1 MMQHKLKGMYTDGK
15 RLFTRSIAPGK
26 KPFDEK
32 IFREDGIE
40 YRMIDPKKSKLA
52 AAVMK
57 GVSQIG
63 VMPGDIVLYLGASH
77 GYTPSF
83 MSDIV
88 GDGSGGG
95 KGFVFALDF
104 APRVVR
110 DLVFVAQDRKN
121 IAPIMADA
129 NHPES
134 YFHRIMQVDYIY
146 QDIAQKNQAE
156 IFLKNCRTFLKKEG
170 FAFLAVKSRS
180 IDIAKKPK
188 QVFNEIRDMLERS
201 KDMIIVD
208 YRELDPLEKDHCVFV
223 CKKK

>member
-1 MMQHKLKGMYTDGK
+1 MITPHRLKGLYTDGK
-15 RLFTRSIAPGK
+15 RLFTRSIAPGRR
-26 KPFDEK
+26 PFEERVFKDQ
-32 IFREDGIE
+32 GTE
-40 YRMIDPKKSKLA
+40 YRQIDPKKSKLA
-52 AAVMK
+52 AAIAK

-63 VMPGDIVLYLGASH
+63 VMPGDTVLYLGASH

-88 GDGSGGG
+88 GDGAEGR
-95 KGFVFALDF
+95 GFIFALDF

-110 DLVFVAQDRKN
+110 DLVFVSQDRKN

-129 NHPES
+129 NHPEQ
-134 YFHRIMQVDYIY
+134 YFHKVMQVDYVY

-156 IFLKNCRTFLKKEG
+156 IFLKNCRMFLKKEG

-180 IDIAKKPK
+180 VDIAKKPK
-188 QVFNEIRDMLERS
+188 AVFNEIRDMLERS
-201 KDMIIVD
+201 KDFVIVD
-208 YRELDPLEKDHCVFV
+208 YRELDPLEKDHCIFM

>member
-1 MMQHKLKGMYTDGK
+1 MITQHRLKGLYTDGK
-15 RLFTRSIAPGK
+15 RLFTKSIAPGTR
-26 KPFDEK
+26 PFEER
-32 IFREDGIE
+32 IFREEGIE
-40 YRMIDPKKSKLA
+40 YRQIDLKKSKLA
-52 AAVMK
+52 AAVAK
-57 GVSQIG
+57 GISQIG
-63 VMPGDIVLYLGASH
+63 VMPSDIVLYLGASH

-88 GDGSGGG
+88 GNE
-95 KGFVFALDF
+95 GFVFALDF

-110 DLVFVAQDRKN
+110 DLVFVSEKRKN
-121 IAPIMADA
+121 LAPMMADA
-129 NHPES
+129 NHPET
-134 YFHRIMQVDYIY
+134 YFNRILQVDYVY

-156 IFLKNCRTFLKKEG
+156 IFIKNCKIFLKKEG

-188 QVFNEIRDMLERS
+188 QVFAEVRKIIEDS
-201 KDMIIVD
+201 KELSIVD